1 MPVRLVSCLWV
12 LLALFRRQ
20 KNENNLKS
28 QKIWWIKD
36 EEVNEFKR
44 KAIKLIDLGGLV
56 ERGEGVH
63 IFYYVATSLRQR
75 MNMMR
80 TQRI

>member
-1 MPVRLVSCLWV
+1 MSLRG
-12 LLALFRRQ
+12 RR
-20 KNENNLKS
+20 
-28 QKIWWIKD
+28 
-36 EEVNEFKR
+36 
-44 KAIKLIDLGGLV
+44 KLIHLGGLV

-80 TQRI
+80 TQRMYSICKLQLKLGLK